1 MMGTLP
7 VLRRMRVTREWIA
20 ERSAKFDSSGIRRM
34 FQLARQV
41 KDPVNLSIG
50 QPDFPVPAA
59 VKRAM
64 IEAIEA
70 DRNGYTLTEG
80 IPPLR
85 DKLQAEIDRQFGQA
99 DRKVMVCSG
108 TSGGLTLA
116 SLGLVN
122 PGEEVIYFDPYFV
135 MYPGAVALAG
145 GKPVPISTYPDF
157 RLPIEKVAAAITPRT
172 KMILLNSPGNPTGV
186 CYSREELRQI
196 AELAAE
202 HKLCLVSDEIY
213 SRFSFDEPHCS
224 PAEFNPQTVVVDG
237 FSKPYAMTG
246 LRSAYVHGPAEVID
260 ALAQL
265 QQLTFVNAPQ
275 PVQWGSIAAMDV
287 DIQPLVNEYRR
298 RRDFLLAEL
307 QRDYEIPHPGG
318 AFYLFPKLPWGT
330 GEEFFQAALAESL
343 LVIPGTVF
351 SERDSHFR
359 ISYAADERTLQRG
372 VEILKRL
379 ARR

>member
-122 PGEEVIYFDPYFV
+122 PGEEVIYFD
-135 MYPGAVALAG
+135 
-145 GKPVPISTYPDF
+145 
-157 RLPIEKVAAAITPRT
+157 
-172 KMILLNSPGNPTGV
+172 
-186 CYSREELRQI
+186 
-196 AELAAE
+196 
-202 HKLCLVSDEIY
+202 
-213 SRFSFDEPHCS
+213 
-224 PAEFNPQTVVVDG
+224 
-237 FSKPYAMTG
+237 
-246 LRSAYVHGPAEVID
+246 
-260 ALAQL
+260 
-265 QQLTFVNAPQ
+265 
-275 PVQWGSIAAMDV
+275 
-287 DIQPLVNEYRR
+287 
-298 RRDFLLAEL
+298 
-307 QRDYEIPHPGG
+307 
-318 AFYLFPKLPWGT
+318 
-330 GEEFFQAALAESL
+330 
-343 LVIPGTVF
+343 
-351 SERDSHFR
+351 
-359 ISYAADERTLQRG
+359 
-372 VEILKRL
+372 
-379 ARR
+379 

>member
-1 MMGTLP
+1 MTQ
-7 VLRRMRVTREWIA
+7 EWIA

-34 FQLARQV
+34 FQLARQL

-50 QPDFPVPAA
+50 QPDFPVPSV

-85 DKLQAEIDRQFGQA
+85 DRLQADIDRQFGHS

-116 SLGLVN
+116 LLGLVN
-122 PGEEVIYFDPYFV
+122 PGEEVIYLDPYFV

-145 GKPVPISTYPDF
+145 GRPVPISTYPDF
-157 RLPIEKVAAAITPRT
+157 HLPLEKIAAAITPKT
-172 KMILLNSPGNPTGV
+172 KLILLNSPGNPTGV
-186 CYSREELRQI
+186 CYTREELRQV
-196 AELAAE
+196 AELAAA
-202 HKLCLVSDEIY
+202 HNICLVSDEIY
-213 SRFSFDEPHCS
+213 SRFSFDGPHCS
-224 PAEFNPQTVVVDG
+224 PAEFNPQTLVIDG

-246 LRSAYVHGPAEVID
+246 LRSGYMHGPGAVID

-265 QQLTFVNAPQ
+265 QQLTFVNAPA
-275 PVQWGSIAAMDV
+275 PVQWGSIAALDV
-287 DIQPLVNEYRR
+287 DISPQLAEYRR
-298 RRDFLLAEL
+298 RRDYLLGEL
-307 QRDYEIPHPGG
+307 QRDYEISHPGG
-318 AFYLFPKLPWGT
+318 AFYLFPKLPWGS

-343 LVIPGTVF
+343 LLIPGTVF
-351 SERDSHFR
+351 SARDTHFR
-359 ISYAADERTLQRG
+359 ISYAADERTLERG
-372 VEILKRL
+372 VEILRRL